1 MVAAVNKKVQVRL
14 PLVQNPFEETRGRGG
29 GWDGMGWEEFIPM
42 EKASDERKTGPVA

>member
-1 MVAAVNKKVQVRL
+1 M
-14 PLVQNPFEETRGRGG
+14 GWDGM